1 MGVLKNEVIHE
12 LIDELLILL
21 LWIYEVVYI
30 YDYDDFN
37 KPLRRPLG

>member
-12 LIDELLILL
+12 LIDALLILL
-21 LWIYEVVYI
+21 LWIYEVFYI

-37 KPLRRPLG
+37 KALRRPLG